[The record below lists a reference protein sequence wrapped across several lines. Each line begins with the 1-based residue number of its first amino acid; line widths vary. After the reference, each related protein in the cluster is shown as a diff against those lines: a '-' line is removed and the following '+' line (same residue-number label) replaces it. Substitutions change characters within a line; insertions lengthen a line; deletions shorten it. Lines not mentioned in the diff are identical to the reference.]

1 MVEKN
6 IICEFC
12 GDKFGSKS
20 GIYTHQ
26 RTIAKCLAIQMKKLG
41 KFKYKPV
48 KEDPS
53 KKKAAKEKPANN
65 KPVKQAEKPKEEVSD
80 EDDVSENDEIPLE
93 SSSDDDDVE
102 IKGMSS
108 SEEETDKEDSD
119 KEDAIKFFKGMGATK
134 FDNIKTFKKKYSTS
148 SREVINDDNVKE
160 EIKEQPREQPKEQ
173 PKEQPVNNE
182 INDRISKLDSKVG
195 EMMTTIVKVGD
206 SVKKL
211 NDLFSQFITKND
223 KNIVNDITSKIEE
236 IFGTTIENNV
246 ETSKKILAEIDSKN
260 ETLEIFKEDI
270 EETCDKYY
278 EIYKKFKS
286 IKEDMED
293 MVGARSS
300 RRK

>member
-26 RTIAKCLAIQMKKLG
+26 RTIAKCLAIQMEKLG
-41 KFKYKPV
+41 KLKYKPV

-65 KPVKQAEKPKEEVSD
+65 KPVKQAEKPKEEEVSD
-80 EDDVSENDEIPLE
+80 DDDVSENAEIPLE

-160 EIKEQPREQPKEQ
+160 EIKEQP
-173 PKEQPVNNE
+173 VNNE

-211 NDLFSQFITKND
+211 NDLVTQFITKND
-223 KNIVNDITSKIEE
+223 KNIVNDITNKIEE

>member
-26 RTIAKCLAIQMKKLG
+26 RTIAKCLAIQMEKLG
-41 KFKYKPV
+41 KLKYKPV

-148 SREVINDDNVKE
+148 SREVINDDNNVKE
-160 EIKEQPREQPKEQ
+160 EI
-173 PKEQPVNNE
+173 KEQPVNNE

-211 NDLFSQFITKND
+211 NDLVTQFITKND
-223 KNIVNDITSKIEE
+223 KNIVNDITNKIEE

>member
-26 RTIAKCLAIQMKKLG
+26 RTIAKCLAIQMEKLG
-41 KFKYKPV
+41 KLKYKPV

-65 KPVKQAEKPKEEVSD
+65 KPVKQAEKPKEEEVSD

-148 SREVINDDNVKE
+148 SREVINDDNNVKE
-160 EIKEQPREQPKEQ
+160 EI
-173 PKEQPVNNE
+173 KEQPVNNE

-223 KNIVNDITSKIEE
+223 KNIVNDITNKIEE

>member
-26 RTIAKCLAIQMKKLG
+26 RTIAKCLDIQMEKLG
-41 KFKYKPV
+41 KLKYKPV

-148 SREVINDDNVKE
+148 SREVINDDNNVKE
-160 EIKEQPREQPKEQ
+160 EIKEQP
-173 PKEQPVNNE
+173 VSNE

-223 KNIVNDITSKIEE
+223 KNIVNDITNKIEE